1 MDIAER
7 LGRYTYAL
15 DGHLLWGGATDSGG
29 YGHLS
34 IGGQLLSAH
43 RVAWELENGLI
54 PEGTHV
60 LHHCDIPPCLEP
72 THLFLGTPLDNNH
85 DMRAKGRWKSGN
97 SIKTHCSQG
106 PDEVKVF
113 PVGHSTM
120 PLTPCV
126 HDWVLDKLEEIG
138 A

>member
-7 LGRYTYAL
+7 LGRYTYVL

-34 IGGQLLSAH
+34 VDGQLLSAH

-54 PEGTHV
+54 PEGAHV

-85 DMRAKGRWKSGN
+85 DMWSKGRWQSGN
-97 SIKTHCSQG
+97 SIKTHCPQG
-106 PDEVKVF
+106 HEYSEENTRIYR
-113 PVGHSTM
+113 GHRHCRICNREQTRRW
-120 PLTPCV
+120 
-126 HDWVLDKLEEIG
+126 HG
-138 A
+138 